1 MALRAPLMRHQ
12 HDEEKGQPD
21 VHLSPQEY
29 AKMEI
34 PYETDNRT
42 SLGEFYKL
50 TDEQLK
56 ETIKY
61 RIEQMRKGGSEL
73 EEDESKSFLVSTHY
87 ILFKITDYMSIPS
100 LRFECSCM
108 GIADLFVSLLF
119 GCRQRNEKGVYDPLD
134 QSRFLLLFHD
144 VSCFYLVGCSL
155 FVFIAQYMSI
165 TSILNSVWSKVTQC
179 SDELDDDCSPYK
191 LCHDDEGASNFS
203 VLLCILYAASQAL
216 EDLLIC
222 IPFEIVGVSREEYC
236 FWVHQKISHG
246 KRPRPTYW
254 WKTISG
260 VLRTG
265 NPYDKQQDI
274 KNFIELCFAV
284 IPSLLLIL
292 SNLYLVMCIAFI
304 MATSSTTLDLVQ
316 NFIAVEILV
325 QAHTMIAKLM
335 RIRDRSPDRFSKHWR
350 LTLHEL
356 EKVKALPIYLKNKD
370 GTDGLRARLTYQR
383 FNNIVFT
390 FYSLL
395 IYGTYCVVLVYICKD
410 ESVLT

>member
-1 MALRAPLMRHQ
+1 MCYNN
-12 HDEEKGQPD
+12 DE
-21 VHLSPQEY
+21 
-29 AKMEI
+29 
-34 PYETDNRT
+34 
-42 SLGEFYKL
+42 
-50 TDEQLK
+50 
-56 ETIKY
+56 
-61 RIEQMRKGGSEL
+61 
-73 EEDESKSFLVSTHY
+73 
-87 ILFKITDYMSIPS
+87 
-100 LRFECSCM
+100 
-108 GIADLFVSLLF
+108 
-119 GCRQRNEKGVYDPLD
+119 
-134 QSRFLLLFHD
+134 
-144 VSCFYLVGCSL
+144 
-155 FVFIAQYMSI
+155 
-165 TSILNSVWSKVTQC
+165 
-179 SDELDDDCSPYK
+179 